1 MGVEMA
7 VKFTYLDV
15 IVLLTLAIFAVIN
28 ARKGIA
34 GALLKFMP
42 TLLAILMS
50 WKLSG
55 SVIKYVRDTAVF
67 SFVMGKIENG
77 LNLENILPDMAA
89 SAQNEIISGMP
100 IPDFIKNAI
109 VSNNNSVVYNIFNAE
124 TLQQYIAGFLTNI
137 LISIAVVVILYFL
150 GLIMGKTV
158 LKILD
163 TANDLPVIGFFS
175 KSGGFI
181 IGLLKGVCVI
191 WIAGII
197 ITFFCYKPWA
207 AEFISVLESSFAA
220 GWLYKN
226 NILLYVVLNIIA

>member
-1 MGVEMA
+1 MA

-77 LNLENILPDMAA
+77 
-89 SAQNEIISGMP
+89 QNEIISGMP

-150 GLIMGKTV
+150 GLIIGKTV

>member
-1 MGVEMA
+1 MWSGGVA
-7 VKFTYLDV
+7 VSPTHFKVKSLAGKIFTSVLAFTLGV
-15 IVLLTLAIFAVIN
+15 IVVLAFAMTTIY
-28 ARKGIA
+28 
-34 GALLKFMP
+34 
-42 TLLAILMS
+42 
-50 WKLSG
+50 
-55 SVIKYVRDTAVF
+55 YVTYEHDA
-67 SFVMGKIENG
+67 EA
-77 LNLENILPDMAA
+77 DMAA

-100 IPDFIKNAI
+100 IPEFIKNAI
-109 VSNNNSVVYNIFNAE
+109 VNNNNSVVYNIFNAE

-150 GLIMGKTV
+150 GLIIGKTV

-163 TANDLPVIGFFS
+163 TANDLPVIGFLS

-207 AEFISVLESSFAA
+207 MEFISVLESSFAA

>member
-1 MGVEMA
+1 MGAEMA

-137 LISIAVVVILYFL
+137 LKHS
-150 GLIMGKTV
+150 GCGNLI
-158 LKILD
+158 
-163 TANDLPVIGFFS
+163 FFRTHYR
-175 KSGGFI
+175 
-181 IGLLKGVCVI
+181 KGS
-191 WIAGII
+191 
-197 ITFFCYKPWA
+197 
-207 AEFISVLESSFAA
+207 AENFRY
-220 GWLYKN
+220 G
-226 NILLYVVLNIIA
+226 